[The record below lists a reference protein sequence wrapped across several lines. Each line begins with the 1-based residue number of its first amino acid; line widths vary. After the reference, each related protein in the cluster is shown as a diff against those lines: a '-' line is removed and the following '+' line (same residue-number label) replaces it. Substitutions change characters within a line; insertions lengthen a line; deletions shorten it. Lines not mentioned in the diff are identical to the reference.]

1 MSRDP
6 KLVVG
11 TLRLRL
17 IIRGSRSLKD
27 KRRTVRSV
35 KDRVHSKFN
44 ASIAEISSLDN
55 HQVAELGVAVV
66 GNDHAFVQSV
76 LSQIANLVAVQA
88 RDAELA
94 ACEMEVF

>member
-1 MSRDP
+1 M
-6 KLVVG
+6 VVG

-17 IIRGSRSLKD
+17 VIRSSRSLKD

-35 KDRVHSKFN
+35 KDRIRSKFN
-44 ASIAEISSLDN
+44 ASVAEVASLES

-76 LSQIANLVAVQA
+76 LSQIANLVALQA

-94 ACEMEVF
+94 SCDVEIQ

>member
-1 MSRDP
+1 M
-6 KLVVG
+6 LVG

-17 IIRGSRSLKD
+17 IMRGSRSLKD

-35 KDRVHSKFN
+35 KDRIRSKFN
-44 ASIAEISSLDN
+44 ASVAEIASLEL

-66 GNDHAFVQSV
+66 GNDRTYLQSV
-76 LSQIANLVAVQA
+76 LSQIANLVALQA

-94 ACEMEVF
+94 SCDMEIQ

>member
-1 MSRDP
+1 MNQDP
-6 KLVVG
+6 KMLVG

-35 KDRVHSKFN
+35 KDRIRNKFN
-44 ASIAEISSLDN
+44 ASVAEIASLDL

-66 GNDHAFVQSV
+66 GNDRTYLQSV
-76 LSQIANLVAVQA
+76 LSQIANLVALQA

-94 ACEMEVF
+94 SCDMEIQ